1 MLPAGFVLTK
11 TLKGDILKLFL
22 RCLMLFSL
30 WFPTVTHGELGS
42 FHGFGMSLRDTID
55 GELRA
60 RIAAADIVAVPDPI
74 GFLRIANRKK
84 IQIKSL
90 SLEIRSLRD
99 LGNIIF
105 QVSEYFSKRRLP
117 IDVNGFEVKCL
128 SNSRI
133 IITAQRLRLLR
144 GGEIIIDGECT
155 LYIRNQRLGFKK
167 GILHQEKSGKMTLQY
182 RDPHSK
188 ADELISV
195 DLNP

>member
-1 MLPAGFVLTK
+1 
-11 TLKGDILKLFL
+11 
-22 RCLMLFSL
+22 
-30 WFPTVTHGELGS
+30 
-42 FHGFGMSLRDTID
+42 MSLRDTID

-128 SNSRI
+128 SNSRT
-133 IITAQRLRLLR
+133 IITAERLRLLR